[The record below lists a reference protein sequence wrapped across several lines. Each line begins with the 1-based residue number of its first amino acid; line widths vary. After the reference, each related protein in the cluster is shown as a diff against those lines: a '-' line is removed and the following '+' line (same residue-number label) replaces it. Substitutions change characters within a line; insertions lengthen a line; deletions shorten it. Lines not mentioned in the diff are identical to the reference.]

1 MAYKYFLYSSQEL
14 NFRKEMEEKMGKRFK
29 LGIVFDKGKR
39 LSFTQISS
47 TPTSQYSDSKVV
59 AEGEE
64 STFRFTPPSSE

>member
-1 MAYKYFLYSSQEL
+1 MSNSDQEL
-14 NFRKEMEEKMGKRFK
+14 IRSKLDQSFSKLSDILCIYSKEE
-29 LGIVFDKGKR
+29 L